1 MMGKWKIRDVKRMF
15 ETGGFILTKFASNRK
30 MVLNFITSRDDDA
43 LMEDYGRCK
52 WKGFRY
58 TLEG

>member
-1 MMGKWKIRDVKRMF
+1 MF

-43 LMEDYGRCK
+43 FMEDYGRCK
-52 WKGFRY
+52 
-58 TLEG
+58 